1 MLAPGGNGI
10 HPEGLTAAGKIIAQR
25 PIVTITG
32 RGRKLMAGTDYYAV
46 LGVGKDASEDEIKKA
61 YRRMAMKYHPDHAK
75 GDPTAEEQF
84 KKISEAYAVL
94 SDKEK
99 RRQYDRFGSEGFRQQ
114 YSQEDIFRNFDF
126 GDIFREFGIGGGFAG
141 GQPGGGVRFSFGR
154 GQSPF
159 DFGGGGQRPTKGAD
173 LEYELA
179 LTLPEVVTGASK
191 TLDFQHEG
199 RTERLT
205 VKIPKGMTSGKKLR
219 LAGKGSPSPMGGA
232 AGDLYIRSRVL
243 PDPRFSVEGHD
254 VLVYRELKLTEAVL
268 GTTLS
273 VPTLQG
279 KSMNV
284 KIPPGTRHGTR
295 LRITGHGLPRM
306 GKEERGDLFVVV
318 QVSVPK
324 QLSEEQR
331 QLFEKLAATGL

>member
-1 MLAPGGNGI
+1 
-10 HPEGLTAAGKIIAQR
+10 
-25 PIVTITG
+25 
-32 RGRKLMAGTDYYAV
+32 MAGTDYYAV
-46 LGVGKDASEDEIKKA
+46 LGVGKDASDGEIKKA
-61 YRRMAMKYHPDHAK
+61 YRRLAMKYHPDHAK
-75 GDPTAEEQF
+75 GDPKAEEQF

-126 GDIFREFGIGGGFAG
+126 GDIFREFGFGGGGAG
-141 GQPGGGVRFSFGR
+141 RQPGGGVRFSFGR

-159 DFGGGGQRPTKGAD
+159 DFGGGGQRAVKGSD

-179 LTLPEVVTGASK
+179 LTLQEVATGTRK

-205 VKIPKGMTSGKKLR
+205 VKIPKGMVNGKKLR
-219 LAGKGSPSPMGGA
+219 LAGKGSPSPMGGPP
-232 AGDLYIRSRVL
+232 GDLYVRSRVL
-243 PDPRFSVEGHD
+243 PDSRFSAEGHD
-254 VLVYRELKLTEAVL
+254 VLVWREVKLSEAVL
-268 GTTLS
+268 GTTLA
-273 VPTLQG
+273 VPTLEG

-284 KIPPGTRHGTR
+284 KIPPGTRHATR
-295 LRITGHGLPRM
+295 LRITGHGLPHM
-306 GKEERGDLFVVV
+306 GRKEHGDLFVVV
-318 QVSVPK
+318 QVALPK
-324 QLSEEQR
+324 ELTREQR

>member
-1 MLAPGGNGI
+1 
-10 HPEGLTAAGKIIAQR
+10 
-25 PIVTITG
+25 
-32 RGRKLMAGTDYYAV
+32 MADTDYYAV
-46 LGVGKDASEDEIKKA
+46 LGVDKSASDAEIKKA

-75 GDPTAEEQF
+75 GDPKAEEKF

-126 GDIFREFGIGGGFAG
+126 GDIFREFGFGGGGFKT
-141 GQPGGGVRFSFGR
+141 GQQGGVRFSFGR
-154 GQSPF
+154 GESPF
-159 DFGGGGQRPTKGAD
+159 DFGGGGRRPVKGND

-179 LTLPEVVTGASK
+179 LTLQEVATGTSK

-199 RTERLT
+199 KSERVT
-205 VKIPKGMTSGKKLR
+205 VKIPKGMIAGKKLR
-219 LAGKGSPSPMGGA
+219 LAGKGAPSPMGGTP
-232 AGDLYIRSRVL
+232 GDLYIRSRVL
-243 PDPRFSVEGHD
+243 PDSRFSAEGHD
-254 VLVYRELKLTEAVL
+254 VFVYRDIKLTEAVL

-273 VPTLQG
+273 VPTLEG

-295 LRITGHGLPRM
+295 MRLAGNGLPYMR
-306 GKEERGDLFVVV
+306 KEGRGDLFVVV
-318 QVSVPK
+318 QVKLPK
-324 QLSEEQR
+324 QLSPEQR

>member
-1 MLAPGGNGI
+1 
-10 HPEGLTAAGKIIAQR
+10 
-25 PIVTITG
+25 
-32 RGRKLMAGTDYYAV
+32 MAGTDYYAV
-46 LGVGKDASEDEIKKA
+46 LGVGKDASDEEIKKA

-75 GDPTAEEQF
+75 GDPKAEEQF

-126 GDIFREFGIGGGFAG
+126 GDIFREFGFGGGFSA

-159 DFGGGGQRPTKGAD
+159 DFGGGGRRPAKGQD

-179 LTLPEVVTGASK
+179 LTLEEVVTGTRK

-205 VKIPKGMTSGKKLR
+205 VKIPKGMIAGKKLR
-219 LAGKGSPSPMGGA
+219 LAGKGSPSPMGGP
-232 AGDLYIRSRVL
+232 AGDLYVRARVI
-243 PDPRFSVEGHD
+243 PDSRFSAEGHD
-254 VLVYRELKLTEAVL
+254 VLAYREIKLSEAVL

-273 VPTLQG
+273 VPTLEG

-295 LRITGHGLPRM
+295 LRLAGHGLPHM
-306 GKEERGDLFVVV
+306 GRKERGDLFVVI
-318 QVSVPK
+318 QVTLPK
-324 QLSEEQR
+324 DLTREQR

>member
-1 MLAPGGNGI
+1 
-10 HPEGLTAAGKIIAQR
+10 
-25 PIVTITG
+25 
-32 RGRKLMAGTDYYAV
+32 MAGTDYYAV
-46 LGVGKDASEDEIKKA
+46 LGVAKDASAEEIKKA

-75 GDPTAEEQF
+75 GDPKAEEQF

-126 GDIFREFGIGGGFAG
+126 GDIFREFGFGGGFSG

-159 DFGGGGQRPTKGAD
+159 DFGGGGQRSAKGSD

-179 LTLPEVVTGASK
+179 LTLQEVAKGARK

-205 VKIPKGMTSGKKLR
+205 VKIPKGMIAGKKLR
-219 LAGKGSPSPMGGA
+219 LTGKGSPSPMGGA
-232 AGDLYIRSRVL
+232 PGDLYIRSRVL
-243 PDPRFSVEGHD
+243 PDNRFSTEGYD
-254 VLVYRELKLTEAVL
+254 VHVYREVKLSEAVL

-273 VPTLQG
+273 VPTLEG

-295 LRITGHGLPRM
+295 LRISGHGLPHM
-306 GKEERGDLFVVV
+306 GKKERGDLFVVV
-318 QVSVPK
+318 QISLPK
-324 QLSEEQR
+324 RLSDEQR

>member
-1 MLAPGGNGI
+1 
-10 HPEGLTAAGKIIAQR
+10 
-25 PIVTITG
+25 
-32 RGRKLMAGTDYYAV
+32 MADTDYYAV
-46 LGVGKDASEDEIKKA
+46 LGVSKTASDEEIKKA

-75 GDPTAEEQF
+75 GDPKAEEQF

-126 GDIFREFGIGGGFAG
+126 GDIFREFGFGGGFKT
-141 GQPGGGVRFSFGR
+141 GQQGGVRFSFGR
-154 GQSPF
+154 GGSPF
-159 DFGGGGQRPTKGAD
+159 DFGGGEQRTARGSD

-179 LTLPEVVTGASK
+179 LTLQEVATGTSK

-199 RTERLT
+199 QSERLT
-205 VKIPKGMTSGKKLR
+205 VKIPKGMIAGKKLR
-219 LAGKGSPSPMGGA
+219 LAGKGALSPMGGPP
-232 AGDLYIRSRVL
+232 GDLYIRSRVL
-243 PDPRFSVEGHD
+243 PDSRFSAEGYD
-254 VLVYRELKLTEAVL
+254 VYVYRDIKLTEAVL

-273 VPTLQG
+273 VPTLEG
-279 KSMNV
+279 NAMNV

-295 LRITGHGLPRM
+295 MRIAGRGLPHMRK
-306 GKEERGDLFVVV
+306 GGQGDLFVVV
-318 QVSVPK
+318 QVVLPK
-324 QLSEEQR
+324 KLSPEQR

>member
-1 MLAPGGNGI
+1 
-10 HPEGLTAAGKIIAQR
+10 
-25 PIVTITG
+25 
-32 RGRKLMAGTDYYAV
+32 MAGTDYYAV
-46 LGVGKDASEDEIKKA
+46 LGVSKDASDEEIKKA

-75 GDPTAEEQF
+75 GDQKAEDQF

-126 GDIFREFGIGGGFAG
+126 GDIFREFGFGGGFAT
-141 GQPGGGVRFSFGR
+141 GQQGGVRFSFGR
-154 GQSPF
+154 GETPF
-159 DFGGGGQRPTKGAD
+159 GFGGSARAAKGSD

-179 LTLPEVVTGASK
+179 LTLQEVATGTRK

-205 VKIPKGMTSGKKLR
+205 VKIPEGMISGKKLR
-219 LAGKGSPSPMGGA
+219 LAGKGAPSPMGGA
-232 AGDLYIRSRVL
+232 PGDLFIRSRVV
-243 PDPRFSVEGHD
+243 PDSRFSTEGHD
-254 VLVYRELKLTEAVL
+254 VIVYRDVKLTEAVL
-268 GTTLS
+268 GTSLA
-273 VPTLQG
+273 VPTLAG

-295 LRITGHGLPRM
+295 LRISGHGLPHM
-306 GKEERGDLFVVV
+306 GKTGHGDLFVVV
-318 QVSVPK
+318 QVALPK
-324 QLSEEQR
+324 ELTGEQR
-331 QLFEKLAATGL
+331 QLLEKLAATGL